1 MSGID
6 ESGSGADASAGIFVQ
21 GPAVSALPLSLAL
34 KDAAAGDQGSLVELF
49 RKLAEGEIDGGDVLQ
64 VSIVAFKKKL
74 WSQSKFAY
82 RQNRIFSLTMRFAPS
97 LAGASQPS
105 RHGRLHR
112 CIHDPGSCRSLQVVF
127 LCNHSLRNSRF
138 VLL

>member
-1 MSGID
+1 MYLDLFGCMSGID

-49 RKLAEGEIDGGDVLQ
+49 RKLAEGKIDEGDVLQ
-64 VSIVAFKKKL
+64 VSVVAFVKKL
-74 WSQSKFAY
+74 RSQLKFAN
-82 RQNRIFSLTMRFAPS
+82 RQNLIFSLTMRFAPS

-105 RHGRLHR
+105 RHG
-112 CIHDPGSCRSLQVVF
+112 
-127 LCNHSLRNSRF
+127 
-138 VLL
+138 

>member
-6 ESGSGADASAGIFVQ
+6 ESDSGADASAGIFVQ

-49 RKLAEGEIDGGDVLQ
+49 RKLAEGEIDEGDVLQ
-64 VSIVAFKKKL
+64 VSIVAFVMSKKL
-74 WSQSKFAY
+74 WSQSKFAN
-82 RQNRIFSLTMRFAPS
+82 RQNRICPLTMCFAPS

-105 RHGRLHR
+105 RHG
-112 CIHDPGSCRSLQVVF
+112 
-127 LCNHSLRNSRF
+127 
-138 VLL
+138 